1 MWPDKSS
8 LYEII
13 FNILL
18 RSYSGLGKTTLAH
31 TIARHAGYT
40 VREINA
46 SDDRSPESFRL
57 ALQNGTEMQT
67 TLLDQEKRPNC
78 IILGTNHHP
87 IRNAYVK
94 LIQHFH

>member
-1 MWPDKSS
+1 MFLNDNYFLS
-8 LYEII
+8 IQI
-13 FNILL
+13 
-18 RSYSGLGKTTLAH
+18 GLGKTTLAH

-78 IILGTNHHP
+78 IILGKFDFQKQFRKRTKTVIN
-87 IRNAYVK
+87 K
-94 LIQHFH
+94 